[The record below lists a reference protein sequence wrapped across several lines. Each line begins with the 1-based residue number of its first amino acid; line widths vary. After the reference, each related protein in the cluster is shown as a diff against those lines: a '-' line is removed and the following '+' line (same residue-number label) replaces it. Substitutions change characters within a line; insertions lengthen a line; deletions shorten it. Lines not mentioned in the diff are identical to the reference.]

1 MRRAFVLFCLLI
13 VTVGCAK
20 VQPETDFGKVSDIAQ
35 ARHDTRPVW
44 VQTPEDEAFVRA
56 EVQAVLARGVTMR
69 DAVRLAL
76 INNPGVQARFEE
88 IGVGKAELVQARLPR
103 NPSLAALFGFPLFSG
118 GPLASLAAQAM
129 VSISDLAEIKDR
141 TAKAQAELTRE
152 VLTVGR
158 DAMLAAR
165 DAKLAW
171 LELAYAKRSV
181 ALASD
186 VASHAKKL
194 TAASKQYRSF
204 GLTDE
209 GRMAALEASSAK
221 ALLEVAELK
230 ARAAVAKARLAR
242 LIGVIGA
249 ADFDISGQVPN
260 KSLPLP
266 DSAQAQQYA
275 LANNLK
281 VQAASFLV
289 AAARSGAE
297 LEKVRWLKDFEVGA
311 GYDYDI
317 EGNRTLGPG
326 ASLKL
331 PLFDQNQAQ
340 RAKAVYRLRQAER
353 LQQEAKAEARE
364 EVLHALEDAALAR
377 QLADGLA
384 SGVIPP
390 SERAAAWAGKYA
402 QAMQLSDLTAL
413 EAKLELLHARL
424 RHNQALMQE
433 QTALV
438 RLEYALGGPL
448 NAE

>member
-1 MRRAFVLFCLLI
+1 MRRALVLFCLLLA
-13 VTVGCAK
+13 TAGCAK

-44 VQTPEDEAFVRA
+44 VQTPEDEAFVKS
-56 EVQAVLARGVTMR
+56 EVQAILSRGVTLQ
-69 DAVRLAL
+69 DAVRLTL

-103 NPSLAALFGFPLFSG
+103 NPSVAALFGFPLFSG

-129 VSISDLAEIKDR
+129 ISVSDLAEIKDR
-141 TAKAQAELTRE
+141 TAKAQAELERE

-158 DAMLAAR
+158 DAMIAAR

-186 VASHAKKL
+186 VAAQAKKL
-194 TAASKQYRSF
+194 TDASKQYRSF

-230 ARAAVAKARLAR
+230 SRAVVAKARLAR
-242 LIGVIGA
+242 LMGVTASFDITGA
-249 ADFDISGQVPN
+249 APE
-260 KSLPLP
+260 KSQPLP
-266 DSAQAQQYA
+266 DAAKASKYA
-275 LANNLK
+275 VANNLN
-281 VQAASFLV
+281 VQAAAYLV
-289 AAARSGAE
+289 QAARSGTE

-311 GYDYDI
+311 GYEYDI
-317 EGNRTLGPG
+317 ESNRTLGPG

-340 RAKAVYRLRQAER
+340 RAKAAYRLRQAER
-353 LQQEAKAEARE
+353 LHQEARAEALE
-364 EVLHALEDAALAR
+364 EVQRALEDAAIAKET
-377 QLADGLA
+377 ADALA

-390 SERAAAWAGKYA
+390 AERAAAWAGKYA
-402 QAMQLSDLTAL
+402 QAMQLSELDALT
-413 EAKLELLHARL
+413 AKLELLHARL
-424 RHNQALMQE
+424 KFDQALMQE
-433 QTALV
+433 QAALV

-448 NAE
+448 KAK

>member
-1 MRRAFVLFCLLI
+1 MRRAPILLCLLI
-13 VTVGCAK
+13 LTAGCAK

-35 ARHDTRPVW
+35 ARHDTRPLW
-44 VQTPEDEAFVRA
+44 VQTPADEAFVTS
-56 EVQAVLARGVTMR
+56 EVQAILARGVTMQ

-103 NPSLAALFGFPLFSG
+103 NPSVAALFGFPLFSG

-141 TAKAQAELTRE
+141 TAKAQAELERE

-158 DAMLAAR
+158 DAMIAAR

-181 ALASD
+181 SLASD
-186 VASHAKKL
+186 VAAQAQTL
-194 TAASKQYRSF
+194 TVASKQYRSF

-209 GRMAALEASSAK
+209 GRMAALEAASAK

-230 ARAAVAKARLAR
+230 SRAAIAKARLAR
-242 LIGVIGA
+242 LMGVTA
-249 ADFDISGQVPN
+249 PFDITGPVPD

-266 DSAQAQQYA
+266 DPAKAADYA
-275 LANNLK
+275 VANNLN
-281 VQAASFLV
+281 VQAAAYLIQ
-289 AAARSGAE
+289 AARSGKE

-331 PLFDQNQAQ
+331 PIFDQNQAQ
-340 RAKAVYRLRQAER
+340 RAKAAYRLRQAER
-353 LQQEAKAEARE
+353 LHQDAKAEAVE
-364 EVLHALEDAALAR
+364 EIQRALEDA
-377 QLADGLA
+377 GLA
-384 SGVIPP
+384 KQTADALSTGVIPP
-390 SERAAAWAGKYA
+390 AERAAVWAGKYA
-402 QAMQLSDLTAL
+402 QAMQLSELDALT
-413 EAKLELLHARL
+413 AKLELLHARL
-424 RHNQALMQE
+424 KLDQALMQE
-433 QTALV
+433 QAALV

-448 NAE
+448 RAE